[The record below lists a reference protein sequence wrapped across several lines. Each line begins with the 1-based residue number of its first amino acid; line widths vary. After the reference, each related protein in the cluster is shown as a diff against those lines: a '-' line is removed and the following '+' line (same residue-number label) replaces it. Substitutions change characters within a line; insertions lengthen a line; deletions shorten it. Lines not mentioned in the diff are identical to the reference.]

1 MIITHPTTASR
12 IASYLSD
19 MPQALLVT
27 GVAGV
32 GASTIAM
39 DIAAKISKTA
49 VHILPEKDDQVDIE
63 KGTITVAII
72 RRLYEQTRS
81 KQTHT
86 QAFVIDYAERM
97 APQAQNAFLKL
108 LEEPND
114 GIVFILVTHEPQKL
128 LPTIHSRVQTLEI
141 LPITDEQSNE
151 LLDSL
156 KVHDTTKRAQLL
168 YMASGL
174 PAELVRLVGDEE
186 YFAKGAQLVRDAR
199 DLLQAAPYQK
209 LLLAQKYKDDRPG
222 TLRLIDIAIR
232 ILKGSLA
239 TDQKPAQI
247 KQLNNLVET
256 YEIIAANGNIRLQ
269 LASLV
274 L

>member
-1 MIITHPTTASR
+1 MIITHPATASR
-12 IASYLSD
+12 IQSYLGD
-19 MPQALLVT
+19 MPQALLIT
-27 GVAGV
+27 GAVGV
-32 GASTIAM
+32 GASTIAL
-39 DIAAKISKTA
+39 DIATQISKN
-49 VHILPEKDDQVDIE
+49 VVKVLPEKDDQVDLE

-86 QAFVIDYAERM
+86 HAFVIDYAERM

-114 GIVFILVTHEPQKL
+114 NIVFILVTHEPQKL
-128 LPTIHSRVQTLEI
+128 LPTIHSRVQTLEV
-141 LPITDEQSNE
+141 LPITDAQSNE
-151 LLDSL
+151 LLDHL
-156 KVHDTTKRAQLL
+156 QIHDATKRAQLL
-168 YMASGL
+168 YMANGL
-174 PAELVRLVGDEE
+174 PAEIVRLVNDDE

-209 LLLAQKYKDDRPG
+209 LLLAQKYKDDRPAA
-222 TLRLIDIAIR
+222 LRLIDIAIR
-232 ILKGSLA
+232 ILKGHLA
-239 TDQKPAQI
+239 TSQKSAQI
-247 KQLNNLVET
+247 KQLNSLVDA

-269 LASLV
+269 LARAV